1 MTDDKFLP
9 WPPSKPPAKRGRPTL
24 YSEQWAKKFCALVA
38 QGKSVA
44 EVCRRRDQPSEQSVY
59 LWRSMHA
66 GFAEALACAREAQ
79 AHKLAKETLE
89 LSDKIEDDNSV
100 KVQRARL
107 QVDTRKW
114 LASKIAPRHYG
125 DHVEHNVKGG
135 INFQP
140 MVLISCS
147 NDRPDEGPRIKIV
160 AHEPGEM

>member
-66 GFAEALACAREAQ
+66 GFAEALARAREAQ
-79 AHKLAKETLE
+79 ADKLAKETLE
-89 LSDKIEDDNSV
+89 LSDKIDADDNSV

-125 DHVEHNVKGG
+125 DHVEHNIKGG
-135 INFQP
+135 NTFAP
-140 MVLISCS
+140 MVIIHCS
-147 NDRPDEGPRIKIV
+147 DQPDEVKLKIV
-160 AHEPGEM
+160 ASEPSEM